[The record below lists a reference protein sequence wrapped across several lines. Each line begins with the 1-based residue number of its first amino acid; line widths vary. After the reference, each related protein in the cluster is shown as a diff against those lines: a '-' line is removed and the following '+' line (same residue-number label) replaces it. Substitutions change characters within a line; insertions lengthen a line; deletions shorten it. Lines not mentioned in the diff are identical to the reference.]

1 VQTGHGYG
9 PSWFEQ
15 PENDGQIRFVQPAI
29 LPNNPV
35 SPAR

>member
-1 VQTGHGYG
+1 VQTGHWYG

-15 PENDGQIRFVQPAI
+15 LENDGQIRFVQHVI
-29 LPNNPV
+29 FTNNPV